1 MKTPIFLC
9 AKFWKKHIKNA
20 LALLFAGTLL
30 TAVVFVHFMSSREAA
45 VRDVYSCYE
54 ASGRYEV
61 IIGNSNDRVL
71 GKLTEGKSGYNYGFI
86 NVLGTMGNAVNSY
99 LYGTVSD
106 EHDIYFI
113 PLDEGR
119 MPETADELA
128 VDRGVLNALF
138 WAGKCGDRIT
148 LNGKTYQVVGI
159 INEEFGRS
167 RRGSQLNESSSEYGM
182 SDGHGI
188 PLIFIGGSNETPLYR
203 VDFLNNFFG
212 GETASGLDGQLKDRP
227 GEYYYAPILRELLN
241 DEQWYHTID
250 KTAFQLSV
258 FDEYDEKLFL
268 YIAYIGTA
276 ISVLSVFSVLRS
288 IFAER
293 RGRIETLKK
302 IGAKSSV
309 IARMYAFECA
319 AFAILQTA
327 LGIISGLAVYGGI
340 YLFRTGVLGAKPYSG
355 FENIPTAREHTRDPF
370 LYACVISAALF
381 AAAYLITVLTAD
393 IKPRKRIKNK
403 KPSSL
408 PRCFGKAF
416 SQGGVT
422 VVQTAAL
429 TLICFSVTLG
439 YLYYTDNGKDP
450 LAADQSGYLP
460 ETVSYEVGRLSDGKQ
475 IDMEENNV
483 AEFYSC
489 AAPLFSGVGHMDNPR
504 TAYFYSIVTDF
515 SRGTDDSTV
524 SALPDNAYSTGLLTN
539 TFIAY
544 GEPDAGYGNEI
555 DLSNEIVREGIIQ
568 ASSGEYKDFFDEGET
583 GSKHMYQAPT
593 KLASAPVLNRLYEYV
608 EDGGIDLDRINEG
621 KELIVVYQSKK
632 PSFGI
637 GDKVTVYSAA
647 AGEQNVGIGGIVSAE
662 VTVGAVVRL
671 PDTAGALLNYSA
683 RDLRDGY
690 THNFLTTATGADAM
704 GLPCAKYT
712 EVFTEEKTDGGIF
725 PLSAEMELT
734 SLEKLKHDNFITRA
748 AQLSGIALVLTVM
761 SLLGFSAYFNGIG
774 MKIRMKSYNI
784 SVIRAVGAS
793 VSEIR
798 KRLLLRSVKIPLI
811 ASALSYGLIRLLQ
824 SIMRGGYDRYAELMT
839 QAQNIKGTVYDKW
852 QTIVFADPEYYFGS
866 GGAAA
871 DMLYAEMSAEVSAIE
886 DKAGVL
892 RNNMLFNGVMW
903 QPHSEIPALVLFAVL
918 CAVTFILTALALKR
932 FRGSIAGDLNEE
944 RKRR

>member
-1 MKTPIFLC
+1 MKTSVYLVL
-9 AKFWKKHIKNA
+9 KYWKKHKKNLA
-20 LALLFAGTLL
+20 ALLFSGVLL
-30 TAVVFVHFMSSREAA
+30 TAIVFVHFMSSREAA

-61 IIGNSNDRVL
+61 IIGNSNDEVL
-71 GKLTEGKSGYNYGFI
+71 GKLTDGKSGYNYGYM

-99 LYGTVSD
+99 LYGNVND

-128 VDRGVLNALF
+128 VDRGVLEALF
-138 WAGKCGDRIT
+138 WAGKCGDSIT

-159 INEEFGRS
+159 INEDFGKS
-167 RRGSQLNESSSEYGM
+167 RRGSQLNESSSEYSI

-203 VDFLNNFFG
+203 IDFLNNFFG
-212 GETASGLDGQLKDRP
+212 VETELGLDEQLRDRP

-241 DEQWYHTID
+241 DEQWYHTLD
-250 KTAFQLSV
+250 KTSYQFSV
-258 FDEYDEKLFL
+258 FVEYDEKLFL
-268 YIAYIGTA
+268 YIAYIGA
-276 ISVLSVFSVLRS
+276 VISVLSVFSVMRS

-302 IGAKSSV
+302 IGAKRLV
-309 IARMYAFECA
+309 ITQMYAFECA
-319 AFAILQTA
+319 AFAVLQTA
-327 LGIISGLAVYGGI
+327 LGIVSGLAVYGGI
-340 YLFRTGVLGAKPYSG
+340 YLFKTNVLGAKPYSG
-355 FENIPTAREHTRDPF
+355 FDNIPIAREHTRDPF
-370 LYACVISAALF
+370 LYACVISVALF

-393 IKPRKRIKNK
+393 IKPRMRIKNK
-403 KPSSL
+403 KPRALS
-408 PRCFGKAF
+408 RCFGKAF
-416 SQGGVT
+416 SQGCVT
-422 VVQTAAL
+422 VVQTVAL
-429 TLICFSVTLG
+429 TLICFSVMIG

-450 LAADQSGYLP
+450 LAANQSGYLP

-489 AAPLFSGVGHMDNPR
+489 AAPLFSGVGHMDNPQ
-504 TAYFYSIVTDF
+504 TTYFYSIVTDF
-515 SRGTDDSTV
+515 SRGIDDSTV

-544 GEPDAGYGNEI
+544 DEPDTGCGNEI
-555 DLSNEIVREGIIQ
+555 DLTNEIVREGIIK
-568 ASSGEYKDFFDEGET
+568 ASSKEYKDFFDEGET

-593 KLASAPVLNRLYEYV
+593 KLASALVLNRLSDYV
-608 EDGGIDLDRINEG
+608 EDGEIDLDRINMG

-632 PSFGI
+632 PSFRV

-647 AGEQNVGIGGIVSAE
+647 AGEQNVGIGGIVSTE
-662 VTVGAVVRL
+662 ITVGAVVRL
-671 PDTAGALLNYSA
+671 SDTAGALLNYSV
-683 RDLRDGY
+683 RDLREGY
-690 THNFLTTATGADAM
+690 SHNFLTTAAGADAM

-712 EVFTEEKTDGGIF
+712 EVFTEDKIDGGIF

-734 SLEKLKHDNFITRA
+734 SLEQMKHDNFITRA
-748 AQLSGIALVLTVM
+748 TQLSGIALVLLVM

-784 SVIRAVGAS
+784 SVIRAVGVS
-793 VSEIR
+793 VSKLR
-798 KRLLLRSVKIPLI
+798 KELLLRSAKIPLI
-811 ASALSYGLIRLLQ
+811 ASALSYGLIKLLQ
-824 SIMRGGYDRYAELMT
+824 SIMRGGYDRYVELMA
-839 QAQNIKGTVYDKW
+839 QAQNMNSTVYDKW
-852 QTIVFADPEYYFGS
+852 QAIVFADPEYYFS
-866 GGAAA
+866 NGGAAA
-871 DMLYAEMSAEVSAIE
+871 DTLYAEMSAEVAAIK

-903 QPHSEIPALVLFAVL
+903 QPHSEMPIFVLFIVL
-918 CAVTFILTALALKR
+918 CAVTFILTAIALKKFKR
-932 FRGSIAGDLNEE
+932 DIAFDLNSG
-944 RKRR
+944 RTRQ